1 MQFYTSCPS
10 SSFASQQEVL
20 TIQQLWL
27 VVLRLPLQTFCSVA
41 WDFISAAGLTLML
54 STFSAVLYGVVIWK
68 WGSRRE
74 VIFFIQI
81 DKKAHIGELGDLIL
95 WLKNLLTEK
104 MQHRFRVKCP
114 CTVPETRH
122 LWTPWEGSMHCSQIE
137 RPCSAM
143 LEPTIF
149 FFSFFFLFSHSSPL
163 RSSIWRTC
171 VQAFCSMTLLIIC
184 CQEPN
189 LVGVSVMSLNAGKPI
204 CVWVMS
210 SSCCLGQRGTFSCLS
225 LDTLK
230 RERALCSNSWQSH
243 VTRQVVRI
251 LKNL

>member
-20 TIQQLWL
+20 TLQQLWL

-114 CTVPETRH
+114 CTVPQTRH

-149 FFSFFFLFSHSSPL
+149 FFLFSFFFLILLLFGHQFEELVFKPSALWPFWSFVAKSP
-163 RSSIWRTC
+163 I
-171 VQAFCSMTLLIIC
+171 LLAS
-184 CQEPN
+184 Q
-189 LVGVSVMSLNAGKPI
+189 LWA
-204 CVWVMS
+204 
-210 SSCCLGQRGTFSCLS
+210 
-225 LDTLK
+225 
-230 RERALCSNSWQSH
+230 
-243 VTRQVVRI
+243 
-251 LKNL
+251 